1 MSVFKTR
8 LALVNCVF
16 GKGALFL
23 SPPSGALS
31 VTMSMSN
38 TINGL
43 TIALT
48 FFSLLKISQKQLKII
63 KMRKGTF
70 LSYFLYDPWHQSN
83 ALFLSWSCDGGDSK
97 ERIKEDKYTNASS
110 RSWDAPPLYNSNKLM
125 SCFFFFNFNGI
136 ELHYICDSLS
146 HSSLSYLHRTTK
158 MKSISVTHHIL
169 HTKHKQ
175 HQVIIEKYEP
185 LANLD
190 K

>member
-1 MSVFKTR
+1 MSVFKTS

-38 TINGL
+38 TLNGL

-70 LSYFLYDPWHQSN
+70 LSYFLYDP
-83 ALFLSWSCDGGDSK
+83 
-97 ERIKEDKYTNASS
+97 
-110 RSWDAPPLYNSNKLM
+110 
-125 SCFFFFNFNGI
+125 
-136 ELHYICDSLS
+136 
-146 HSSLSYLHRTTK
+146 
-158 MKSISVTHHIL
+158 
-169 HTKHKQ
+169 
-175 HQVIIEKYEP
+175 
-185 LANLD
+185 
-190 K
+190 